1 MVSTAQFNDLAKRV
15 NDLERDNAHL
25 GQIAA
30 LRDEFAG
37 MKSDFFLDIAA
48 GKIAGHSHVNK
59 FGENSAV
66 ASGGTED
73 VWDIGGTYVFP
84 ATADITH
91 ILTDVDDATMQ
102 GETIEVQGL
111 DTNWALVT
119 QTADLDGANTTTAVA
134 LSTALRRVFRMK
146 VLADVVAAQ
155 DINATNVGDTQD
167 YARIQIGEN
176 QTQMAIY
183 TIPLNTTGYLTQYY
197 RDYVKVTGAA
207 PNSVEFSMYHADREN
222 GYEFQLK
229 HSGAIQDGAS
239 GIPYEFKPYL
249 KATEKTDIVMRA
261 TANGA
266 AAHVHSG
273 FDIILVEDG
282 F

>member
-1 MVSTAQFNDLAKRV
+1 MSDALVYELQQRIEA
-15 NDLERDNAHL
+15 LERDNSNLA
-25 GQIAA
+25 QIAA
-30 LRDEFAG
+30 LRKEISELRG
-37 MKSDFFLDIAA
+37 DFFLDVAA
-48 GKIAGHSHVNK
+48 GRIAGHSCVNK
-59 FGENSAV
+59 FGENDVV

-73 VWDIGGTYVFP
+73 VWDVGGTYVFP
-84 ATADITH
+84 TTADITH
-91 ILTDVDDATMQ
+91 ISQDVDDATMQ
-102 GETIEVQGL
+102 GETIEIQGL
-111 DTNWALVT
+111 DTNWALTT

-134 LSTALRRVFRMK
+134 LGTALRRVFRMK

-155 DINATNVGDTQD
+155 DINAHNVGDTQD
-167 YARIQIGEN
+167 YARIQLGEN

-183 TIPLNTTGYLTQYY
+183 TIPLNTTGYITRYY

-207 PNSVEFSMYHADREN
+207 PNSVEFKMFHADREN

-229 HSGAIQDGAS
+229 HSGAVQDGAA
-239 GIPYEFKPYL
+239 GTPYDFKPYL
-249 KATEKTDIVMRA
+249 KVTEKTDIVMRA